1 MLSAISNDLCSNEQI
16 FIISC
21 DLWRLADSILFL
33 QKSLFSG
40 LQVTPGKKKPVQP
53 LKGGMGQN
61 QRRTGSTG
69 LLIGFSN
76 THEWSRVDF
85 LMKK

>member
-33 QKSLFSG
+33 QKSLFSE
-40 LQVTPGKKKPVQP
+40 LQVTPGKKKNQCNHLRAAWVKIRGELEVQ
-53 LKGGMGQN
+53 
-61 QRRTGSTG
+61 
-69 LLIGFSN
+69 
-76 THEWSRVDF
+76 DC
-85 LMKK
+85 